1 MLTRHRLLQRLVR
14 TLVDHGPHQG
24 SKMFQITI
32 GSLTITQC
40 TILPNHLL
48 RESLTRKLMM
58 SLYDKP
64 VRKVGP
70 PISKTRPSDGKLK
83 MKIYKRSASV
93 QRWHRPSDNRAFV
106 RVGLKHQFLTAITLQ
121 HHRQRLIIT
130 TYRPFINQQQ
140 PIRPISN
147 TPIKINR
154 PDLAITPKWP
164 SIKMA
169 EFLLQKPLTLHRQI
183 TRLPSPLNLPN
194 QPNHL
199 PSTST
204 AKTSTSTKSP
214 RKAKTNQIPTP
225 ALNPNPPTSPNGLN
239 LPNFAKSS

>member
-1 MLTRHRLLQRLVR
+1 MLTRHRLLQPLVR
-14 TLVDHGPHQG
+14 ISVDHGPHQG

-58 SLYDKP
+58 SLYDKR

-83 MKIYKRSASV
+83 MKICKRSVSV
-93 QRWHRPSDNRAFV
+93 QPWHRPLDNRAFV
-106 RVGLKHQFLTAITLQ
+106 RVGLKHQFLTAITPQ
-121 HHRQRLIIT
+121 HHRQRLIT
-130 TYRPFINQQQ
+130 TYSPYTNQQQ
-140 PIRPISN
+140 PTRPISN

-154 PDLAITPKWP
+154 PDLAITRKWP
-164 SIKMA
+164 SIKME
-169 EFLLQKPLTLHRQI
+169 EFLSQKPLTLHRQI
-183 TRLPSPLNLPN
+183 TRLLSPLNLPN

-225 ALNPNPPTSPNGLN
+225 ALNPNPPTSPNGLS
-239 LPNFAKSS
+239 LPNFARSS